1 MKCNL
6 VPASYRQDHRRW
18 QRPAC
23 LALGLM
29 LVVCAGAGLFFQ
41 YQIQRE
47 KAYYTDYL
55 YPVQQQIQ
63 QRNDAIRRS
72 QALADRTKKGP
83 SDGPL
88 LTPSLMVALASSKPD
103 GLVVETVS
111 SQAGRVVIQ
120 GRASAADRPQQSMG
134 QAAVAKMQPD
144 RGEGIPFSLEVSR
157 HEGLAK
163 KG

>member
-1 MKCNL
+1 M
-6 VPASYRQDHRRW
+6 
-18 QRPAC
+18 
-23 LALGLM
+23 
-29 LVVCAGAGLFFQ
+29 
-41 YQIQRE
+41 
-47 KAYYTDYL
+47 
-55 YPVQQQIQ
+55 QQQIQ

-72 QALADRTKKGP
+72 QALADRAKKGP

-88 LTPSLMVALASSKPD
+88 LTPYLMVALASSKPD

-120 GRASAADRPQQSMG
+120 GRASAADRPQQWQRTLQQQGMG

>member
-29 LVVCAGAGLFFQ
+29 LAVCAGAGLF
-41 YQIQRE
+41 
-47 KAYYTDYL
+47 
-55 YPVQQQIQ
+55 
-63 QRNDAIRRS
+63 
-72 QALADRTKKGP
+72 
-83 SDGPL
+83 
-88 LTPSLMVALASSKPD
+88 
-103 GLVVETVS
+103 
-111 SQAGRVVIQ
+111 
-120 GRASAADRPQQSMG
+120 SAADRPQQWQRTLQQQGMG

-157 HEGLAK
+157 REGLAK